1 MGGGRTWIR
10 ERPELILSAEAT
22 KNHPRSLI
30 IPVSCL
36 SVWPCL
42 MSPIGSSE
50 HPCRSPVPF
59 KFTQT
64 NIYPL
69 QISRFRMPSSPS
81 KSSVRK
87 RAETSFCSILCTY
100 ISTEHTCAM
109 QIRSKKKKK
118 KTHQI
123 SPECLR
129 CMVLIL
135 LWHLWSTRNEINEEV
150 GPWGEWPVK
159 YRFAIVSYMS
169 PKA

>member
-118 KTHQI
+118 KPI
-123 SPECLR
+123 KS
-129 CMVLIL
+129 VLSVYAAWFSSSYGICGQRGMKL
-135 LWHLWSTRNEINEEV
+135 MRR
-150 GPWGEWPVK
+150 WG
-159 YRFAIVSYMS
+159 RGGNGL
-169 PKA
+169 